1 MQIKKIKLKDSMPEK
16 LTVEL
21 TVMELAQITKWVGGH
36 APKDLPDG
44 LDGFYY
50 ESVGTFFN
58 RFWENGLRG
67 CLDGDD
73 E

>member
-1 MQIKKIKLKDSMPEK
+1 VKVKKIKLKDSMPDR

-21 TVMELAQITKWVGGH
+21 TVEELAHITKWVGGH
-36 APKDLPDG
+36 SPSDMPNG
-44 LDGFYY
+44 LESFYWDAT
-50 ESVGTFFN
+50 GTFFN
-58 RFWENGLRG
+58 RFWENGLNG